1 MMSTMPTVR
10 KPVPVT
16 VFTGFLGSGKTTILS
31 RLVRD
36 AAFADTAV
44 ILNEFG
50 EVGLDHLLV
59 ETSDETVIDLSCGC
73 ICCTIRGDLVE
84 TLTDLRIRREQ
95 GRIRPFAR
103 VVLETTGLADP
114 APIVHT
120 LMQEPSV
127 FDHYRLAGVVTVV
140 DSLTAMQTL
149 DRQPEAAKQVAL
161 ADTLAITKTD
171 MAARAADRQS
181 LDMRLRQINPLAR
194 QEICVRG
201 DIDPGLVLSADSGS
215 PPRALAITPV
225 PVGSGESA
233 SGELLARNA
242 VHGNHDDGIS
252 TFVVSRDEPV
262 SHGVLGMF
270 LQMLAD
276 QKGEDLLRLK
286 GLVAVADDPSRPVV
300 VHGVQ
305 HVVHPWQRLDRWP
318 ENAVP
323 ATSLVFIVRGIS
335 RDWVEAL
342 LDRVAAS
349 AYAALM

>member
-1 MMSTMPTVR
+1 MPEEISTVQ
-10 KPVPVT
+10 KPLPVT
-16 VFTGFLGSGKTTILS
+16 VLTGFLGSGKTTILS
-31 RLVRD
+31 RLVRN

-59 ETSDETVIDLSCGC
+59 ETSGETVIDLSCGC
-73 ICCTIRGDLVE
+73 ICCTIRGDLMD

-95 GRIRPFAR
+95 RRIRPFAR
-103 VVLETTGLADP
+103 VVIETTGLADP
-114 APIVHT
+114 APIIHT
-120 LMQEPSV
+120 LMQEPSI
-127 FDHYRLAGVVTVV
+127 FDHYCLAGVVTAV
-140 DSLTAMQTL
+140 DSVTAMQTL

-171 MAARAADRQS
+171 MVPKPADRES
-181 LDMRLRQINPLAR
+181 LRAQLRKINPLAR
-194 QEICVRG
+194 QAICVRG
-201 DIDPGLVLSADSGS
+201 DIDPGLVLSADSGPAS
-215 PPRALAITPV
+215 LGAAIPPGPAGAGWSAAG
-225 PVGSGESA
+225 GS
-233 SGELLARNA
+233 LVRNA
-242 VHGNHDDGIS
+242 VSGNHGDGIS

-262 SHGVLGMF
+262 SRGVLGMF

-276 QKGEDLLRLK
+276 QKGGDLLRVK

-323 ATSLVFIVRGIS
+323 ATSLVFIARGIS

-342 LDRVAAS
+342 LDRVTAS
-349 AYAALM
+349 AYATLI

>member
-1 MMSTMPTVR
+1 MH
-10 KPVPVT
+10 KQVPVT
-16 VFTGFLGSGKTTILS
+16 VLTGFLGSGKTTILS

-36 AAFADTAV
+36 PAFADTAV

-59 ETSDETVIDLSCGC
+59 ETSGETVIDLSCGC
-73 ICCTIRGDLVE
+73 ICCTIRGDLME
-84 TLTDLRIRREQ
+84 TLTDLRIRVEQ
-95 GRIRPFAR
+95 GRLRPFAR
-103 VVLETTGLADP
+103 VVIETTGLADP

-127 FDHYRLAGVVTVV
+127 FDHYRLAGVVAAV
-140 DSLTAMQTL
+140 DSATAMRTL
-149 DRQPEAAKQVAL
+149 DRQPEAVKQVAL

-171 MAARAADRQS
+171 MAAEAAERERLRA
-181 LDMRLRQINPLAR
+181 RLRQINPLAR
-194 QEICVRG
+194 QAICVRG
-201 DIDPGLVLSADSGS
+201 DIDAGLVLSADAG
-215 PPRALAITPV
+215 PGPRAAAMASV
-225 PVGSGESA
+225 PAGAG
-233 SGELLARNA
+233 GRLPDA

-252 TFVVSRDEPV
+252 TFVVSRGEPI
-262 SHGVLGMF
+262 SRGGLGMF

-276 QKGEDLLRLK
+276 QKGEDLLRIK
-286 GLVAVADDPSRPVV
+286 GLVALADDPSRPVV

-318 ENAVP
+318 DKAEP

-342 LDRVAAS
+342 LDRVADS
-349 AYAALM
+349 AYAALA

>member
-1 MMSTMPTVR
+1 MQ

-16 VFTGFLGSGKTTILS
+16 VLTGFLGSGKTTILS

-36 AAFADTAV
+36 PAFTDTVV

-59 ETSDETVIDLSCGC
+59 ETSGETVIDLSCGC

-95 GRIRPFAR
+95 GRLRPFAR

-127 FDHYRLAGVVTVV
+127 FDHYRLAGVVATV
-140 DSLTAMQTL
+140 DSVTAMRTL
-149 DRQPEAAKQVAL
+149 DRQPEAVRQVAL

-171 MAARAADRQS
+171 MAAEAPDRER
-181 LDMRLRQINPLAR
+181 LRRRLRQINPLAR
-194 QEICVRG
+194 QAVCVHG
-201 DIDPGLVLSADSGS
+201 DIDAGLVLSADAG
-215 PPRALAITPV
+215 PGHRRLPD
-225 PVGSGESA
+225 
-233 SGELLARNA
+233 A

-252 TFVVSRDEPV
+252 TFVVSRDEPI
-262 SHGVLGMF
+262 SRGGLGMF

-276 QKGEDLLRLK
+276 QKGEDLLRVK
-286 GLVAVADDPSRPVV
+286 GLVALADDPSRPIV

-318 ENAVP
+318 DRTAP
-323 ATSLVFIVRGIS
+323 ATSMVFIVRGIS

>member
-1 MMSTMPTVR
+1 MSTMH
-10 KPVPVT
+10 KQVPVT
-16 VFTGFLGSGKTTILS
+16 VLTGFLGSGKTTILS

-36 AAFADTAV
+36 PAFADTAV

-50 EVGLDHLLV
+50 EVGIDHLLV
-59 ETSDETVIDLSCGC
+59 ETSGETVIDLSCGC
-73 ICCTIRGDLVE
+73 ICCTIRGDLME
-84 TLTDLRIRREQ
+84 TLTDLRIRVEQ
-95 GRIRPFAR
+95 GRLRPFAR

-127 FDHYRLAGVVTVV
+127 FDHYRLAGVVVAV
-140 DSLTAMQTL
+140 DSVTAMQTL
-149 DRQPEAAKQVAL
+149 DRQPEAVKQVAL

-171 MAARAADRQS
+171 MAAEAAERER
-181 LDMRLRQINPLAR
+181 LRTRLRQINPLAR
-194 QEICVRG
+194 QAICVRG
-201 DIDPGLVLSADSGS
+201 DIDAGLVLSADAG
-215 PPRALAITPV
+215 PGPRAAAM
-225 PVGSGESA
+225 A
-233 SGELLARNA
+233 SGPAGAGDRRLPDA

-252 TFVVSRDEPV
+252 TFVVSRDEPI
-262 SHGVLGMF
+262 GRGGLGMF

-276 QKGEDLLRLK
+276 QKGEDLLRVK
-286 GLVAVADDPSRPVV
+286 GLVALADDPSRPVV

-318 ENAVP
+318 DKAAP

-349 AYAALM
+349 AYAALT

>member
-1 MMSTMPTVR
+1 MSAMQ

-16 VFTGFLGSGKTTILS
+16 VLTGFLGSGKTTILS

-36 AAFADTAV
+36 PAFTDTAV

-59 ETSDETVIDLSCGC
+59 ETSGETVIDLSCGC

-84 TLTDLRIRREQ
+84 TLADLRIRREQ
-95 GRIRPFAR
+95 GRLRPFAR
-103 VVLETTGLADP
+103 VVIETTGLADP

-120 LMQEPSV
+120 LMQEASV
-127 FDHYRLAGVVTVV
+127 FDHYRLAGVVAAI
-140 DSLTAMQTL
+140 DSVTAMQTL
-149 DRQPEAAKQVAL
+149 DRQPEAVRQVAL

-171 MAARAADRQS
+171 MAAEAADRER
-181 LDMRLRQINPLAR
+181 LRMRLRQINPLAR
-194 QEICVRG
+194 QAICVHG
-201 DIDPGLVLSADSGS
+201 DIDAGLVLSADAG
-215 PPRALAITPV
+215 PGHRRLPD
-225 PVGSGESA
+225 
-233 SGELLARNA
+233 A

-252 TFVVSRDEPV
+252 TFVVSRDEPI
-262 SHGVLGMF
+262 SRGGLGMF

-276 QKGEDLLRLK
+276 QKGEDLLRVK
-286 GLVAVADDPSRPVV
+286 GLVALADDPSRPVV

-318 ENAVP
+318 DRAAP
-323 ATSLVFIVRGIS
+323 ATSLVFIVRGVS

-349 AYAALM
+349 AYATLM